1 MYLDTGTIIGIII
14 ALVVC
19 VLTIGY
25 SIYIIKTQNEII
37 QRMSDAAITRRK
49 MQRQIAMRTTEEL
62 LKIKEAFAYAVMD
75 MLDVFDELIATGRV
89 YVAPEPTIND
99 IIKNDEESNGIL

>member
-19 VLTIGY
+19 MLTIGY
-25 SIYIIKTQNEII
+25 SIYIIRTQSEII

-49 MQRQIAMRTTEEL
+49 MQR
-62 LKIKEAFAYAVMD
+62 
-75 MLDVFDELIATGRV
+75 
-89 YVAPEPTIND
+89 
-99 IIKNDEESNGIL
+99 